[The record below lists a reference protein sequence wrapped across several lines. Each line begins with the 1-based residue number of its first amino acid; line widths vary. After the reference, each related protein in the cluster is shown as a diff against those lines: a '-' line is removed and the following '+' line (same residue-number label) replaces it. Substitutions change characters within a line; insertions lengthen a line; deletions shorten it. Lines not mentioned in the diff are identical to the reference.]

1 MLAGPLVSE
10 ANLDKFC
17 LKKKGPLL
25 LDIKYDGER
34 TMISYQRGQ
43 PLQMLSRNGKSQDA
57 YYRSLHQAI
66 FDQL

>member
-43 PLQMLSRNGKSQDA
+43 
-57 YYRSLHQAI
+57 
-66 FDQL
+66 